1 MISLTRSLLPSP
13 SSRFRPA
20 NPWRGLF
27 NNELQVTYKST
38 LTGFC
43 GSRSD
48 RNSVCGIQAFI
59 MGNPSHKT
67 HPASI
72 PGQAGTLC
80 SPASLD
86 SCCPHVTALTRK
98 AVLFYN
104 MDSLDDPHGLCG
116 GLGIPTPFSPTARL
130 LQFPR
135 CQAMAFPPYIGAPGH
150 QYHVQI
156 CPSCNRACTIK
167 IGWCT
172 MSDMENSDT
181 TPFHVEVWGVE
192 PLSVVEASSV
202 ASLLCC
208 RCLPSLSPRQPVE
221 GLVKKN
227 DFSFT
232 NPHSHPHKR

>member
-1 MISLTRSLLPSP
+1 
-13 SSRFRPA
+13 
-20 NPWRGLF
+20 
-27 NNELQVTYKST
+27 
-38 LTGFC
+38 
-43 GSRSD
+43 
-48 RNSVCGIQAFI
+48 

-67 HPASI
+67 HPASV
-72 PGQAGTLC
+72 PGQAGTLR

-104 MDSLDDPHGLCG
+104 MFFGRPSRVLWRSGDSNPFQSYGAAVAISTLPSNGL
-116 GLGIPTPFSPTARL
+116 
-130 LQFPR
+130 
-135 CQAMAFPPYIGAPGH
+135 PPVYWCLGH

-192 PLSVVEASSV
+192 PLSVAKASSV
-202 ASLLCC
+202 ASPLCC

-221 GLVKKN
+221 GLV
-227 DFSFT
+227 FT
-232 NPHSHPHKR
+232 KMILVSPTRILTLTGDRQGATAVARFVNHRMITIVPVWGFEPHQLK